1 MAAAYV
7 PLGRLHF
14 EGELGQPDE
23 AEALRWLQKPADLND
38 ADGMYWLGVL
48 YSTPRSACYSF
59 DGACVWLEKAAAAG
73 GSPSPPTALSPAELR
88 AEGNALFKTGDFSGA
103 SERYVAAARA
113 AEASVAAAEAAG
125 EGVGALTE
133 HWVLALSNL
142 ATASS
147 NAGRPGSALQAMAH
161 GMKGG
166 EGDDGQGGLN

>member
-1 MAAAYV
+1 MAAI
-7 PLGRLHF
+7 G
-14 EGELGQPDE
+14 GG
-23 AEALRWLQKPADLND
+23 
-38 ADGMYWLGVL
+38 
-48 YSTPRSACYSF
+48 
-59 DGACVWLEKAAAAG
+59 GASVKAAAAG